1 MPPTLGQKLRAA
13 RLARGLSLD
22 EAARATKIRAV
33 RLAEIERDILSN
45 CPSLTYARGFVTLYG
60 ELLGVDVTPHLK
72 DLEVGATAGVDDY
85 QYLSGEALAD
95 ASPKRRRTR
104 GSNVRGMSASEP
116 RSPSRRRT
124 VGVLVALAAVAM
136 VLFGYV
142 VFLNYQRLGG
152 DLDTLAA
159 RQEGRPDP
167 AAALTSSDSA
177 GRTVVPGALQGAAL
191 RPGTPAPRGNAL
203 ATGLP
208 AAEKLSTPAAV
219 TPRSRARGT
228 MPGSMNP
235 LSRSP
240 HQVRPDYWG
249 E

>member
-22 EAARATKIRAV
+22 EAARATRIRAV

-60 ELLGVDVTPHLK
+60 ELLGVDVTPHLR
-72 DLEVGATAGVDDY
+72 DLEAGSTAGVDDY

-95 ASPKRRRTR
+95 ASPKRRRGSR
-104 GSNVRGMSASEP
+104 SSNVRGLTSEP
-116 RSPSRRRT
+116 RSPGRRRT
-124 VGVLVALAAVAM
+124 VGALVALAALAM

-142 VFLNYQRLGG
+142 VYLNYQRLGG

-159 RQEGRPDP
+159 RQEGRPLP
-167 AAALTSSDSA
+167 SAALASSDEA
-177 GRTVVPGALQGAAL
+177 GRSVVPGALQAAAR
-191 RPGTPAPRGNAL
+191 RPGSAETLAGAPAMTPPMMDR
-203 ATGLP
+203 
-208 AAEKLSTPAAV
+208 LSTPAAP
-219 TPRSRARGT
+219 TPRPRVQGT
-228 MPGSMNP
+228 TPGSLNP
-235 LSRSP
+235 LSRAP
-240 HQVRPDYWG
+240 HQVRPDYWA